1 MSVPILVFHHL
12 SKERRDGHVPDTEL
26 HMCTTPFLQVR
37 KVVPMR
43 GEEPLSVSHR
53 WIAPF
58 RKDALLPAPPT
69 APSKLPINEE
79 VLLSV
84 SIRSSSSVPIRV
96 NKLVLNLN
104 PKAGEESGRG
114 SNGEEGLV
122 SLFDGSGTA
131 GMESESKVLQSEAGR
146 SLRPGEALSRLFRV
160 RPRELGESVSMGSLV
175 VTWQR
180 HEDVPRGSWAH
191 EPAAVVSDISLA
203 PVSVESPPVIV
214 ETRLPAY
221 ALLGVPFTVTVNVT
235 NGSELLQEVL
245 YSVADAP
252 NFVLGGS
259 HNGQMII
266 LPRSEKSMVYRV
278 VPIQAGLLTLP
289 QMRFTAVRH
298 NAKLKPTTGNAK
310 IFVYPTLQQAS
321 KGHGV
326 VNKGVSVAAR

>member
-1 MSVPILVFHHL
+1 
-12 SKERRDGHVPDTEL
+12 
-26 HMCTTPFLQVR
+26 MCTAPFFQVR

-69 APSKLPINEE
+69 ATSKLPINEE

-84 SIRSSSSVPIRV
+84 SIRSSSSVPIQV

-104 PKAGEESGRG
+104 PNAGEESGRG
-114 SNGEEGLV
+114 GNGEEGLV
-122 SLFDGSGTA
+122 SLLDGAESAA
-131 GMESESKVLQSEAGR
+131 GMESVQSEAGQ

-160 RPRELGESVSMGSLV
+160 RPHELGESVSMGSLV

-180 HEDVPRGSWAH
+180 HEDVPRGSWAQ
-191 EPAAVVSDISLA
+191 EPAAVVSDIPLA

-221 ALLGVPFTVTVNVT
+221 ALLGVPFTVIVNVT
-235 NGSELLQEVL
+235 NGSELLQEVT

-259 HNGQMII
+259 HSGQMII
-266 LPRSEKSMVYRV
+266 LPRSEKSMVYRA

-298 NAKLKPTTGNAK
+298 NAKLNPTTSNAK
-310 IFVYPTLQQAS
+310 IFVYPSLQQAD
-321 KGHGV
+321 KGHEAV
-326 VNKGVSVAAR
+326 SKGVSVAAR

>member
-1 MSVPILVFHHL
+1 MSCARHKAP
-12 SKERRDGHVPDTEL
+12 HVHPA
-26 HMCTTPFLQVR
+26 PFFQVR
-37 KVVPMR
+37 KVVLMR
-43 GEEPLSVSHR
+43 GEEPLSISHR
-53 WIAPF
+53 WVAPF

-69 APSKLPINEE
+69 ATSKLPINEE

-84 SIRSSSSVPIRV
+84 SIRSSSTVSIQV

-104 PKAGEESGRG
+104 PEAAEESGRG

-122 SLFDGSGTA
+122 SLLDGSGAAGTA
-131 GMESESKVLQSEAGR
+131 SENKILQSEAGQ

-160 RPRELGESVSMGSLV
+160 RPRELGESVAMGSLV

-180 HEDVPRGSWAH
+180 HEDVPRGSSVQ
-191 EPAAVVSDISLA
+191 EPAAVVSDIPLA

-235 NGSELLQEVL
+235 NGSELLQEVT

-259 HNGQMII
+259 HNGQVII

-298 NAKLKPTTGNAK
+298 NAKLIPTTGNAK
-310 IFVYPTLQQAS
+310 IFVYPSLQQVD
-321 KGHGV
+321 KGHGAV
-326 VNKGVSVAAR
+326 SKGVLVAAR